1 MIEISIFNATWV
13 MPQSFVQIRPNWNEM
28 EYSAKRTKIGSDFIS
43 FTFINSDSS
52 YQWYMSNATKF
63 RSDSSK
69 IGMKWN
75 IGPRSTKRAEKGS
88 DFISFT
94 FNNSDISYPCYMS
107 NATKLRSD
115 SSKLESNGIQ
125 CKEALG
131 GLKKAQILFL
141 SPLMIKIYNFDVTW
155 VMPQSFVQ
163 IRPNWNI
170 APRGSDFIYFTFNNS
185 DISYQCN
192 MSNATKFVQIHSN
205 WWNWWIAQL
214 LVAVEKLFLSRPFW
228 YFFCFISMKTSSPF
242 IWAALWMFFKNLGK
256 DFILTNMH
264 TQL

>member
-1 MIEISIFNATWV
+1 
-13 MPQSFVQIRPNWNEM
+13 
-28 EYSAKRTKIGSDFIS
+28 
-43 FTFINSDSS
+43 
-52 YQWYMSNATKF
+52 MSNATKF

-141 SPLMIKIYNFDVTW
+141 SPLMIKIYNFDVT
-155 VMPQSFVQ
+155 
-163 IRPNWNI
+163 
-170 APRGSDFIYFTFNNS
+170 
-185 DISYQCN
+185 
-192 MSNATKFVQIHSN
+192 
-205 WWNWWIAQL
+205 
-214 LVAVEKLFLSRPFW
+214 
-228 YFFCFISMKTSSPF
+228 
-242 IWAALWMFFKNLGK
+242 
-256 DFILTNMH
+256 
-264 TQL
+264 